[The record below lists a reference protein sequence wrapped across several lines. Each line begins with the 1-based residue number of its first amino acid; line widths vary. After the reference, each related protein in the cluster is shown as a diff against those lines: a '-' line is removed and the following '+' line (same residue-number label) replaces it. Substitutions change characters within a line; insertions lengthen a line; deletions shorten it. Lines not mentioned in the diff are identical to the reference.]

1 MGDEIELAAKT
12 SGEVAAAL
20 AEEYGALA
28 IPQEYASYIASRI
41 HLRHYPVLVKRAMD
55 VAEKLRAAG
64 LPRRAFSA
72 LDEPLLTAILEGMAE
87 ETDPGLQE
95 AWENLLANT
104 LVEKSADVRRGFP
117 DIMRRLDPRDARL
130 LEHWGKDARE
140 ETVLVELHT
149 TTTAIRSTYTP
160 TRGPTATCGNWR
172 SATGSPRRERTTIP
186 MICRPTTALW
196 THRSAQRQLPA
207 NSSSSSRISLRYV
220 MPTVS
225 RSSTSTSSTVP

>member
-12 SGEVAAAL
+12 SGEVVAAL
-20 AEEYGALA
+20 AEKSGAPA
-28 IPQEYASYIASRI
+28 IPQEYASYITSRI
-41 HLRHYPVLVKRAMD
+41 HLRHYPALVKRAMD
-55 VAEKLRAAG
+55 VAEKLLAAG

-140 ETVLVELHT
+140 ETVFVELHT
-149 TTTAIRSTYTP
+149 TMPGERDGPVLENLTALGLMRP
-160 TRGPTATCGNWR
+160 H
-172 SATGSPRRERTTIP
+172 RRL
-186 MICRPTTALW
+186 PTTVGSIDDGAA
-196 THRSAQRQLPA
+196 TITGYS
-207 NSSSSSRISLRYV
+207 ISELGWAFLQACRT
-220 MPTVS
+220 PQGS
-225 RSSTSTSSTVP
+225 G